1 MVDTMDTHGPNG
13 IDFGTEDFQKIL
25 TNPFLDIAARFWDE
39 DRYKAFRTCYRAMR
53 RLDDLVDDRKIAG
66 GTISEEE
73 RAQYRSV
80 MLRWLESVK
89 RRSPGDAYQTEL
101 LDTLERFAIPL
112 WPWERLCEAMI
123 YDLEHDGFGDLPT
136 FLKYSEGA
144 AIAPAS
150 VFVQLC
156 GVADDG
162 KGCYRPPSFDVREVA
177 LPLALFAYL
186 VHIMRD
192 FQKDQLRGLNYF
204 ADELAAKHGLT
215 RELLRQ
221 AAENGPIPD
230 GLRAL
235 LAEYRTLA
243 DHYRASA
250 RNMLDGLA
258 GLMKPRYRLSLEVI
272 YGLYHLVFERID
284 PYGTNLSGAAFLP
297 PSEEIE
303 SRLQSIVTQ
312 FKAHNR
318 L

>member
-1 MVDTMDTHGPNG
+1 MVSSWPNG
-13 IDFGTEDFQKIL
+13 IDFGAEDFQKIL
-25 TNPFLDIAARFWDE
+25 TNPFLDIAARFWNE
-39 DRYKAFRTCYRAMR
+39 DRYKAFQTCYRAMR

-66 GTISEEE
+66 GTISGEE

-80 MLRWLESVK
+80 MIQWLESVK
-89 RRSPGDAYQTEL
+89 KRSSGDAYQTEL
-101 LDTLERFAIPL
+101 LDTLDRFAIPL

-123 YDLEHDGFGDLPT
+123 YDLEHDGFCDLPT

-150 VFVQLC
+150 VFVHLC
-156 GVADDG
+156 GVDHDTNRG
-162 KGCYRPPSFDVREVA
+162 YHPPSFDVREVA

-204 ADELAAKHGLT
+204 ADDLIAKHGLSRKT
-215 RELLRQ
+215 LRQ
-221 AAENGPIPD
+221 AAENGLIPD

-235 LAEYRTLA
+235 IDEYRSHA
-243 DHYRASA
+243 DRYRAGA
-250 RNMLDGLA
+250 RSMLDGLA
-258 GLMKPRYRLSLEVI
+258 GLIKPRYRLSLEVI

-284 PYGTNLSGAAFLP
+284 PRGTNLSGAAFLP
-297 PSEEIE
+297 RAEEIE

-312 FKAHNR
+312 FKADNK